1 MSASATRNVPA
12 KLNPILALVL
22 AAAVVVSAAFVGNLA
37 TFSGLVPWYASLNK
51 PAFTPPNWLF
61 GPVWSLLYLTMIFA
75 FWRVLTRPRDT
86 AGRGRAIAW
95 FVVQMVLN
103 GAWSVAFF
111 GMQSPLLG
119 LITIAAL
126 IVALLGT
133 IGAFVKIDRAAGF
146 VLLPYLAWV
155 SFASALNGAVWWLN
169 R

>member
-1 MSASATRNVPA
+1 M
-12 KLNPILALVL
+12 ALIV
-22 AAAVVVSAAFVGNLA
+22 AAVVVLSAAVIGNLA

-75 FWRVLTRPRDT
+75 FWRILTRPRAT
-86 AGRGRAIAW
+86 EGRGAAIAW

-111 GMQSPLLG
+111 GLQSPLLG

-126 IVALLGT
+126 VVALVAT
-133 IGAFVKIDRAAGF
+133 ILTSLKVDRIAGLM
-146 VLLPYLAWV
+146 LLPYLAWV
-155 SFASALNGAVWWLN
+155 SFASLLNGAVWWLN